1 MTLRRH
7 CLAVVSAVVL
17 ASIAACGGG
26 SDSDAERSVASVR
39 FIGQQVISNT
49 LQVGGT
55 LVGGLSGVD
64 YDSRRGTWV
73 LISDDR
79 SEINPARYYTAT
91 LAYDQG
97 GFSSVQ
103 ITSTMALRQ
112 ADGSLYPS
120 RNVGGNVPDPESVRF
135 DPSNSNLWWTSEG
148 ERARSLDPFVAQI
161 DKGGKLLST
170 LPLPAMFKMN
180 ATAEKGPRNN
190 ATFEGLAFA
199 PDGQSIWV
207 SMEGP
212 TYEDGALP
220 TPTTPAVTR
229 FTRFDR
235 AGQVLAQYAYP
246 IDAIPAAPAAG
257 KNADNGVSEILAVN
271 EHQLLVVER
280 AGIQQADGTYANDI
294 RLYEVDIS
302 GATNVA
308 TLASLKGATYTPM
321 KKRLVLNFNTLGLA
335 KVDNIEGIAWGPKLA
350 NGRDSLV
357 LVSDNNFNAASQIT
371 QLLAFEVIPKKGL
384 GLSQTP

>member
-1 MTLRRH
+1 MTRRRH
-7 CLAVVSAVVL
+7 CFAVVCAVAL
-17 ASIAACGGG
+17 ASLVACGGG
-26 SDSDAERSVASVR
+26 SGDAERSVASVR
-39 FIGQQVISNT
+39 LIGQQIVPND

-55 LVGGLSGVD
+55 TVGGLSGVD
-64 YDSRRGTWV
+64 YDSRSGNWV

-79 SEINPARYYTAT
+79 SDLNPARYYTAA
-91 LAYDQG
+91 LAYDLNS
-97 GFSSVQ
+97 FSSVQ
-103 ITSTMALRQ
+103 ITSTVALRQ
-112 ADGSLYPS
+112 ADGSTYPN
-120 RNVGGNVPDPESVRF
+120 RAAGGNVPDPEAMRF
-135 DPSNSNLWWTSEG
+135 DPTNNTLWWTSEG
-148 ERARSLDPFVAQI
+148 DRARSLDPFVAQI
-161 DKGGKLLST
+161 DKDGKLLTT

-180 ATAEKGPRNN
+180 ATAEKGSRNN

-207 SMEGP
+207 SMEAP

-220 TPTTPAVTR
+220 TPTTPAVSR
-229 FTRFDR
+229 FTRYDR

-257 KNADNGVSEILAVN
+257 KAADNGVSEILAVN

-280 AGIQQADGTYANDI
+280 AGIQQADNSYANDI

-308 TLASLKGATYTPM
+308 TLASLNGATYTPM
-321 KKRLVLNFNTLGLA
+321 KKRLVLNFSALGLA
-335 KVDNIEGIAWGPKLA
+335 KVDNIEGITWGPKLA
-350 NGRDSLV
+350 NGHDSLV

-371 QLLAFEVIPKKGL
+371 QFLAFEVIPKKGL
-384 GLSQTP
+384 GLIQTP